1 MKGPATLALVALLAA
16 CGSQPRAPD
25 WQLEAHGS
33 LERYEAAYLAGDARA
48 AEAEFTRAR
57 RQLAATGQA
66 SLVARAELTR
76 CALGV
81 AALVFEPCA
90 GFDPLRADAGAAE
103 RAYAAYLQD
112 EPVAADQ
119 LPAQHR
125 ALAGGAADAAALA
138 KVQDPLARIVAA
150 GVLVRAGRASPD
162 VLQVAADTASQQGW
176 RRPLAAWLQA
186 QLRLAE
192 QAGAGE
198 RAEHLRRRLALVTG
212 GR

>member
-1 MKGPATLALVALLAA
+1 MRWPATLVLALLLVA
-16 CGSQPRAPD
+16 CGGQPRAPD

-33 LERYEAAYLAGDARA
+33 LERYQAAWLAGDLRA
-48 AEAEFTRAR
+48 ADAEFTRAR

-90 GFDPLRADAGAAE
+90 GFEPLRTDAGEAE
-103 RAYAAYLQD
+103 RAYAAYLQG
-112 EPVAADQ
+112 EPVAADR

-125 ALAGGAADAAALA
+125 PMAGGSADVAAVA
-138 KVQDPLARIVAA
+138 KVQDPLARLVAA
-150 GVLVRAGRASPD
+150 GVLVRTGRASPQ

-198 RAEHLRRRLALVTG
+198 QAEHLRRRLALVVG
-212 GR
+212 ER